1 MFVNTGTTYKSII
14 NPTDFVTM
22 SDLEGKVALITGA
35 SSGIG
40 AATAVLFARLG
51 AKLVLGGRNEVN
63 LQRTCHECVR
73 VSAADAQQPL
83 LIIADMCSEADVARL
98 VDTTVK
104 RFARLDILV
113 NNAGI
118 GEFDPIET
126 SSLEQYDRV
135 MSVNVRSVYQLT
147 MLCVP
152 HLIATRGNIVNVS
165 SLAGTRSVPNL
176 LVYSMSKSALDQMT
190 RCTALELASK
200 GVRVNS
206 VNPAVIDTEIF
217 TRAGMSDDDY
227 AKCLEQ
233 SKTTHPLGRVGK
245 VEEVAQAIAF
255 LASTRASFILTA
267 EDMQLGFV
275 DF

>member
-1 MFVNTGTTYKSII
+1 
-14 NPTDFVTM
+14 
-22 SDLEGKVALITGA
+22 
-35 SSGIG
+35 
-40 AATAVLFARLG
+40 
-51 AKLVLGGRNEVN
+51 
-63 LQRTCHECVR
+63 
-73 VSAADAQQPL
+73 
-83 LIIADMCSEADVARL
+83 
-98 VDTTVK
+98 
-104 RFARLDILV
+104 
-113 NNAGI
+113 
-118 GEFDPIET
+118 
-126 SSLEQYDRV
+126 LEQYDRV

-227 AKCLEQ
+227 AKYLEQ

-255 LASTRASFILTA
+255 LASTRASFITGEHLHIDGGRHATC
-267 EDMQLGFV
+267 LC
-275 DF
+275 